1 MEYDEIS
8 FSAIKRRRIKLN
20 VLGSLVGLLAV
31 VVLLNLLGSRHFFRW
46 HLDSRDTSM
55 LSPMTV
61 EALKSLKQDVRVV
74 VLFKTD
80 LPLYASINNLL
91 KEYENVTSR
100 LKVERIDYIENP
112 QAAEAIKNKYRH
124 SLPATDKETFF
135 RDLVIFEVD
144 GKPPRV
150 IYEKEFSDFNVS
162 DVVSGRDQKIK
173 RITFKGEMLFTGAL
187 ASLMESGE
195 RVAYFSM
202 GHNEFDPEEKDE
214 LSGYSKF
221 AEILTQNY
229 VQVKKFHIW
238 AEETVPA
245 DCNLL
250 VIPGP
255 RKPLVEQE
263 VAKVGEYLKRGGSLL
278 VLFPQSGVTRLEPLL
293 KEWGVEV
300 KDQLVYDP
308 EVVRLNQGLM
318 LTNFNSQSA
327 ITRPLYGSQMYMPL
341 TRAVCKTGFAGKAAD
356 APQVM
361 ELLLSGPKGVLVAP
375 ATDGK
380 EMQIESEES
389 QEFSMAVSVEKGA
402 LQGVDSLKGTTRIVA
417 VGSSVFLNNNWI
429 DASFGNRDFAVLAI
443 NWLLDRSQLMKG
455 VGPRAIVEYQL
466 NLSDVQIKL
475 LMWVMMAIVPGIVL
489 GVGLI
494 VWARRRN

>member
-1 MEYDEIS
+1 M
-8 FSAIKRRRIKLN
+8 
-20 VLGSLVGLLAV
+20 
-31 VVLLNLLGSRHFFRW
+31 
-46 HLDSRDTSM
+46 
-55 LSPMTV
+55 
-61 EALKSLKQDVRVV
+61 
-74 VLFKTD
+74 
-80 LPLYASINNLL
+80 
-91 KEYENVTSR
+91 
-100 LKVERIDYIENP
+100 
-112 QAAEAIKNKYRH
+112 
-124 SLPATDKETFF
+124 
-135 RDLVIFEVD
+135 
-144 GKPPRV
+144 
-150 IYEKEFSDFNVS
+150 
-162 DVVSGRDQKIK
+162 
-173 RITFKGEMLFTGAL
+173 
-187 ASLMESGE
+187 
-195 RVAYFSM
+195 
-202 GHNEFDPEEKDE
+202 
-214 LSGYSKF
+214 
-221 AEILTQNY
+221 
-229 VQVKKFHIW
+229 
-238 AEETVPA
+238 
-245 DCNLL
+245 
-250 VIPGP
+250 
-255 RKPLVEQE
+255 
-263 VAKVGEYLKRGGSLL
+263 
-278 VLFPQSGVTRLEPLL
+278 
-293 KEWGVEV
+293 
-300 KDQLVYDP
+300 VYDP